1 MWGVIDGSCSFSF
14 LFIGIDGFQPFT
26 VLMVYDS
33 FVSIYHILDISSY
46 ELTFFYI
53 YIYIYIM
60 LKEKVYPK
68 YNDLTIHCHPRHQFL

>member
-46 ELTFFYI
+46 ELTFFYFNI
-53 YIYIYIM
+53 YIYIYIYYV
-60 LKEKVYPK
+60 KRKGIPK
-68 YNDLTIHCHPRHQFL
+68 I